1 MPDKILSAISP
12 AYGIA
17 TGSGPYRNLL
27 GVFGRKIFDKQKQRR
42 ENKEASEAKAEEMA
56 NIRRQIASANQAA
69 SQSGVN
75 IYDSMAMK
83 SGGRV
88 KKNIDGRA
96 RKGKTR
102 GRII

>member
-1 MPDKILSAISP
+1 MPDKFLAAISP

-17 TGSGPYRNLL
+17 TGTGPYRKLL
-27 GVFGRKIFDKQKQRR
+27 GSLGRAHYDRQRQKREDKKAA
-42 ENKEASEAKAEEMA
+42 EIKAEEMK
-56 NIRRQIASANQAA
+56 NIRDQIASA
-69 SQSGVN
+69 SQMSTGVGL
-75 IYDSMAMK
+75 YDSAGMK

-96 RKGKTR
+96 RKGKTK

>member
-42 ENKEASEAKAEEMA
+42 ENKEASEAKSLDEILDE
-56 NIRRQIASANQAA
+56 IGIEP
-69 SQSGVN
+69 
-75 IYDSMAMK
+75 YK
-83 SGGRV
+83 P
-88 KKNIDGRA
+88 K
-96 RKGKTR
+96 R
-102 GRII
+102 GRKR

>member
-1 MPDKILSAISP
+1 MPDKFLAAISP

-17 TGSGPYRNLL
+17 TGTGPYRKLL
-27 GVFGRKIFDKQKQRR
+27 GSLGRAHYDKQRQKR
-42 ENKEASEAKAEEMA
+42 EDKRTAEIKAEEMQ
-56 NIRRQIASANQAA
+56 NVRDQIAAANQAA

-75 IYDSMAMK
+75 IYDSVGMK

>member
-1 MPDKILSAISP
+1 
-12 AYGIA
+12 
-17 TGSGPYRNLL
+17 
-27 GVFGRKIFDKQKQRR
+27 
-42 ENKEASEAKAEEMA
+42 MA
-56 NIRRQIASANQAA
+56 NIRSQIASANQAA

>member
-1 MPDKILSAISP
+1 MPDKFLAAISP

-17 TGSGPYRNLL
+17 TGTGPYRKLL
-27 GVFGRKIFDKQKQRR
+27 ASVGRAHYDRQRQKREDKKAA
-42 ENKEASEAKAEEMA
+42 EIKAEEMK
-56 NIRRQIASANQAA
+56 NIRDQIASA
-69 SQSGVN
+69 SQMSTGVGL
-75 IYDSMAMK
+75 YDSVGMK